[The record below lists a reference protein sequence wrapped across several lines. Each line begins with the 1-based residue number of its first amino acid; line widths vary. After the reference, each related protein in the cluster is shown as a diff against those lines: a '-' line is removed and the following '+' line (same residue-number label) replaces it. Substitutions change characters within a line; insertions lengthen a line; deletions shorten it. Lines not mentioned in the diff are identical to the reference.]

1 MKHLFLSFCLMLA
14 SLCACSAQTSGP
26 SAASDFDLSEVVY
39 TKADSALVCKL
50 LRMDAGAN
58 DVLFF
63 ARQFLG
69 LPYVAYT
76 LEVADPEKLVVNLHG
91 LDCTTYVETVLALTL
106 TYREGSDRFS
116 DYCRNLERIR
126 YRGGVRDG
134 YLSRLHYFA
143 WWMHDNV
150 DKGIVSEVKDRKH
163 WDAPLTVNDYYMT
176 KNWQQYRMLKAHPE
190 WVPEITRM
198 EKAANGRD
206 GYYLPEK
213 YLNLTKKDLGVIKDG
228 DVIGIVTTKAGLDY
242 SHLGFAVWGK
252 DGKLHLLNA
261 SSLYKKVVEDSNT
274 LYKYLGE
281 RKTSIGIRLLRLN

>member
-1 MKHLFLSFCLMLA
+1 MNRLILSFVLA
-14 SLCACSAQTSGP
+14 LTGLCACSAQSP
-26 SAASDFDLSEVVY
+26 RPEVAADEPLDHVVY
-39 TKADSALVCKL
+39 TAKDSARVCEL

-63 ARQFLG
+63 ARKFIG
-69 LPYVAYT
+69 LPYVAHT
-76 LEVADPEKLVVNLHG
+76 LEVADPEQLVVNLHG
-91 LDCTTYVETVLALTL
+91 LDCTTYVETVLALAL
-106 TYREGSDRFS
+106 TYREGSDRFG
-116 DYCRNLERIR
+116 DYCRNLERLR
-126 YRGGVRDG
+126 YRRGVRDG

-150 DKGIVSEVKDRKH
+150 DKGLVSEVKDKKH

-198 EKAANGRD
+198 EKAANGPD
-206 GYYLPEK
+206 GTYLPEK
-213 YLNLTKKDLGVIKDG
+213 YLNLTKKDLGAIENG
-228 DVIGIVTTKAGLDY
+228 DVIAIVTTKAGLDY

-261 SSLYKKVVEDSNT
+261 SSVYKKVVEDSNT
-274 LYKYLGE
+274 LFKYLGE

>member
-1 MKHLFLSFCLMLA
+1 MNRIILSFVLA
-14 SLCACSAQTSGP
+14 LTGLCACSAQSPRPEG
-26 SAASDFDLSEVVY
+26 AADYPLDHVVY
-39 TKADSALVCKL
+39 TPKDSARVCEL

-63 ARQFLG
+63 ARKFIG
-69 LPYVAYT
+69 LPYVAHT
-76 LEVADPEKLVVNLHG
+76 LEVADPEQLVVNLHG
-91 LDCTTYVETVLALTL
+91 LDCTTYVETVLALAL
-106 TYREGSDRFS
+106 TYREGSDRFG
-116 DYCRNLERIR
+116 DYCRNLERLR
-126 YRGGVRDG
+126 YRRGVRDG

-150 DKGIVSEVKDRKH
+150 DKGIVSEVKDKKH

-198 EKAANGRD
+198 EKAANGPD
-206 GYYLPEK
+206 GTYLPEK
-213 YLNLTKKDLGVIKDG
+213 YLNLTKKDLGAIENG
-228 DVIGIVTTKAGLDY
+228 DVIAIVTTKAGLDY

-261 SSLYKKVVEDSNT
+261 SSVYKKVVEDSNT
-274 LYKYLGE
+274 LFKYLGE